1 MKSIWSKCA
10 HCLHIPEENFVLKY
24 EKSWMNAFS
33 YFWRQSHRN
42 IMSCYNLQHF
52 GNLSICEKQPN
63 SSQQHGASFK
73 LTYDLLTWK
82 YKFES
87 IIFDLNTLGC
97 VNDVGLQSSGPLFK
111 DFYKPEEVGLFISL
125 PCAKGSKQWDNLN
138 SVIEKIYLIFVYGIS
153 QWAFDKRN
161 AIF

>member
-1 MKSIWSKCA
+1 MPIVCTYRKKILSWNMKSREWM
-10 HCLHIPEENFVLKY
+10 HFHISDGKATEI
-24 EKSWMNAFS
+24 
-33 YFWRQSHRN
+33 
-42 IMSCYNLQHF
+42 IMSSYNLQRF
-52 GNLSICEKQPN
+52 EKLSICEKQTN
-63 SSQQHGASFK
+63 SSQQHRASFK

-125 PCAKGSKQWDNLN
+125 PCAKGSRQWDNLN